1 MLVSGVMILLL
12 LRVPDA
18 LKSQENIMYLL
29 YSDATWIA
37 FAMLFM
43 TKAAAWLLIVN
54 LIAHLVARC
63 FWVGLVGINS
73 VYPEGAKPETAGGGA
88 VYKEFFAKNFDT
100 LDVLATKV
108 DRFSRLLFGLT
119 FTLLT
124 LMLIVIVTIFV
135 VFLLAL
141 VVQKFLF
148 PKTPS
153 PIIFGGIYAF
163 FFAPTL
169 AIYFID
175 WLSERLKFL
184 APLSANASWKKMAT
198 AVYHFSHTFNLG
210 RFYSP
215 VFGTLYSHAHKGVLN
230 FIFIGYYIAFMYLFI
245 SSDVIVYHNY
255 LYFPKITKQYDVRY
269 YHYENHLPT
278 GEYNFTPTIQSDII
292 NDKYIR
298 LFIPHRPIDDDSL
311 AAKFP
316 GLAPFRVGGLGF
328 ESSKPE
334 SLDDVAKSLGALKE
348 FYLVTLND
356 SALVGA
362 SYSFYTH
369 PKSTM
374 RGLMIYIP
382 VDGLPKGRH
391 LLIVRQPFT
400 RFKRDYFI
408 PFYI

>member
-1 MLVSGVMILLL
+1 MARQDRIFFFPVLELPPAKFRQNSIATETMSEPLTEPENSRISNFIQGLFQRSFELEMLVSGVMILLL

-18 LKSQENIMYLL
+18 LKSQE
-29 YSDATWIA
+29 
-37 FAMLFM
+37 
-43 TKAAAWLLIVN
+43 
-54 LIAHLVARC
+54 
-63 FWVGLVGINS
+63 
-73 VYPEGAKPETAGGGA
+73 
-88 VYKEFFAKNFDT
+88 
-100 LDVLATKV
+100 
-108 DRFSRLLFGLT
+108 
-119 FTLLT
+119 
-124 LMLIVIVTIFV
+124 
-135 VFLLAL
+135 
-141 VVQKFLF
+141 
-148 PKTPS
+148 
-153 PIIFGGIYAF
+153 
-163 FFAPTL
+163 
-169 AIYFID
+169 
-175 WLSERLKFL
+175 
-184 APLSANASWKKMAT
+184 
-198 AVYHFSHTFNLG
+198 
-210 RFYSP
+210 
-215 VFGTLYSHAHKGVLN
+215 
-230 FIFIGYYIAFMYLFI
+230 YI
-245 SSDVIVYHNY
+245 NY

-400 RFKRDYFI
+400 QFKRDYFI